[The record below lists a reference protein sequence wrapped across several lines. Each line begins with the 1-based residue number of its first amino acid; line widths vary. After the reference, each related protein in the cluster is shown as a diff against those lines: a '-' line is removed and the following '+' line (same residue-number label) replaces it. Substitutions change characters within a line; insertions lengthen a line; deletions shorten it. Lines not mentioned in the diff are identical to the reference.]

1 MLNDEVFIGDRVRLI
16 NTEDEYTT
24 LTRGDCGTVTCI
36 DDINQI
42 HVLWDNNLVFALIPE
57 LDEYEKI

>member
-1 MLNDEVFIGDRVRLI
+1 MSNKDICIGDRVRLI
-16 NTEDEYTT
+16 STEDKYTT
-24 LTRGDCGTVTCI
+24 LMHGDCGTVTCI
-36 DDINQI
+36 DDINQV